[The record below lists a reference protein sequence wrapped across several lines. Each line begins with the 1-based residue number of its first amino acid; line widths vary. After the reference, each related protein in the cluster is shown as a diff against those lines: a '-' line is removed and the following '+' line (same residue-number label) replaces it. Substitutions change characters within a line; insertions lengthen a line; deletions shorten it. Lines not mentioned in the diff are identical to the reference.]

1 MNTYIVAKKEERIY
15 AKTSFSSF
23 RLQPVEYSGTSS
35 NGFYQINSLTFT
47 DKDNRILPITD
58 IKEESANKAT
68 FVLDGKITGTVTYNS
83 SVYGDSN
90 GVGKLLKTSGWFYPT
105 QLNTLTDKPSI
116 EFTFSN
122 IIPRLSKITWTPYNA
137 SSKILKINF
146 LADLELLDIDTTTK
160 NEINFNYLP
169 SILDLYKN
177 RPVR

>member
-1 MNTYIVAKKEERIY
+1 MHTYTIARRDDRKY
-15 AKTSFSSF
+15 ARTSFSSF
-23 RLQPVEYSGTSS
+23 RLQPLEYSGTSS

-47 DKDNRILPITD
+47 DKDNRTLPITD

-122 IIPRLSKITWTPYNA
+122 IIPRLSKITWNPYNA

-160 NEINFNYLP
+160 NEISFSKP
-169 SILDLYKN
+169 SILEMYKN
-177 RPVR
+177 RPTH

>member
-1 MNTYIVAKKEERIY
+1 MHIY
-15 AKTSFSSF
+15 TIARRDDRKYARTSFSSF
-23 RLQPVEYSGTSS
+23 RLQSLEYSGTSS

-47 DKDNRILPITD
+47 DKDNRVLPITD
-58 IKEESANKAT
+58 IKEESTNKAT

-83 SVYGDSN
+83 SVYGGSN

-122 IIPRLSKITWTPYNA
+122 IIPRLSKITWNPYNA

-160 NEINFNYLP
+160 NEISFSKP
-169 SILDLYKN
+169 SILEMYKN
-177 RPVR
+177 RPTH

>member
-1 MNTYIVAKKEERIY
+1 MHTYTIARRDDRKY
-15 AKTSFSSF
+15 ARTSFSSF

-47 DKDNRILPITD
+47 DKDNRTLPITD

-90 GVGKLLKTSGWFYPT
+90 GVGKILKTSGWFYPT
-105 QLNTLTDKPSI
+105 QLNTLTDKSSI

-122 IIPRLSKITWTPYNA
+122 IIPRLSKITWNPYNA
-137 SSKILKINF
+137 SAKILKINF

-160 NEINFNYLP
+160 NEISFSKP
-169 SILDLYKN
+169 SILEMYKN
-177 RPVR
+177 RSTH

>member
-1 MNTYIVAKKEERIY
+1 MHTYTIARRDDRKY
-15 AKTSFSSF
+15 ARTSFSSF
-23 RLQPVEYSGTSS
+23 RLQPLEYSGTSS

-122 IIPRLSKITWTPYNA
+122 IIPRLSKITWNPYNA

-160 NEINFNYLP
+160 NEISFSKP
-169 SILDLYKN
+169 SILEMYKN
-177 RPVR
+177 RPTH

>member
-1 MNTYIVAKKEERIY
+1 MYTYTVARRDDRKY
-15 AKTSFSSF
+15 ARTSFSSF

-47 DKDNRILPITD
+47 DKDNRALPITD

-83 SVYGDSN
+83 SVYGGSN

-105 QLNTLTDKPSI
+105 QLNTLTDKPLI

-122 IIPRLSKITWTPYNA
+122 IIPRLAKITWNPYNA

-160 NEINFNYLP
+160 SEISFSKP

-177 RPVR
+177 RPIR

>member
-1 MNTYIVAKKEERIY
+1 MHIY
-15 AKTSFSSF
+15 TIARRDDRKYARTSFSSF
-23 RLQPVEYSGTSS
+23 RLQPLEYSGTSS

-47 DKDNRILPITD
+47 DKDYRTLRITD

-83 SVYGDSN
+83 SVYGGSN
-90 GVGKLLKTSGWFYPT
+90 GVGKLSTTSGWFYPT

-122 IIPRLSKITWTPYNA
+122 IIPRLSKITWNPYNA

-160 NEINFNYLP
+160 NEINFNFQP
-169 SILDLYKN
+169 SILDMYIH
-177 RPVR
+177 RPIR

>member
-1 MNTYIVAKKEERIY
+1 MKTYIVAKKEDRKY
-15 AKTSFSSF
+15 ARTSFSSL

-35 NGFYQINSLTFT
+35 NGFYQINSLTFI
-47 DKDNRILPITD
+47 DKDNRTLPITD

-90 GVGKLLKTSGWFYPT
+90 GVGKLLKTSCWFYPT
-105 QLNTLTDKPSI
+105 QLNTLTDKPLI

-122 IIPRLSKITWTPYNA
+122 IIPRLSKITWNPYNA
-137 SSKILKINF
+137 NSKILKINF

-160 NEINFNYLP
+160 NEINFSKS

-177 RPVR
+177 RPTH